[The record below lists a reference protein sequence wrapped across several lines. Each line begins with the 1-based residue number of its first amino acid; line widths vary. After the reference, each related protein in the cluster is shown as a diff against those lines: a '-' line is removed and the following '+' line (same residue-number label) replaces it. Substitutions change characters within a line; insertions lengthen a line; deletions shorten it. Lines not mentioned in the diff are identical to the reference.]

1 MSSTDLVESL
11 LYGAGGRKGRKSPKK
26 EKGTVYLSFKR
37 KADVGD
43 HMLNERGMSH
53 IHIQGPDQLP
63 LGMKQL
69 KIRLDELSKRAGT
82 KKIQIKY
89 SPTRS
94 SKSTSGKRKMSLGSL
109 NLEEG
114 KVTTVDPIMKRI
126 SKELLR
132 MLT

>member
-1 MSSTDLVESL
+1 
-11 LYGAGGRKGRKSPKK
+11 
-26 EKGTVYLSFKR
+26 
-37 KADVGD
+37 
-43 HMLNERGMSH
+43 MLNERGMSH